1 MFRSVAHQGLNTLR
15 HHHSTRFLTVRK
27 SLHFNIVC
35 STNHHRF
42 MSSSDDSDLGSD
54 IEDLESLNKPSFV
67 HPECTPFQAY
77 YITRDWK
84 SVSQYWG
91 NLLIQDETTW
101 PNFVKGGIATNSPY
115 GLTDLSKVFQ
125 AGKKGEFLSTDQ
137 RYLRRNTYAM
147 RIGYRGDSYHGYQFQ
162 GNVDRAGYKLSSRR
176 TVEGDLT
183 RILNAT
189 VFGAG
194 RTDRGVHA
202 LSQVV
207 CFSSNYGAKLVE
219 EDKNHKANKAKKL
232 STEEIPSGSTTEV
245 LDSERQ
251 QDTVLETPSILN
263 DEQLGEHFIQKFQ
276 QSDASIDNRL
286 RVYQCYRVP
295 KRFHSRSSALWRRYL
310 YLFPLT
316 IAEKNRNVSFPMSL
330 PSIDSDSV
338 AKDALGG
345 DEMRKMIEYKIDID
359 RLNRILGA

>member
-1 MFRSVAHQGLNTLR
+1 
-15 HHHSTRFLTVRK
+15 
-27 SLHFNIVC
+27 
-35 STNHHRF
+35 
-42 MSSSDDSDLGSD
+42 MSSSDDSDTGSD
-54 IEDLESLNKPSFV
+54 VEGPQDDLESINKPTFV

-137 RYLRRNTYAM
+137 RYLRRNTYAL

-162 GNVDRAGYKLSSRR
+162 GNVDRAGYKISSRR

-219 EDKNHKANKAKKL
+219 EDKKNKANNAKKKL
-232 STEEIPSGSTTEV
+232 STEDIEVSTTEV
-245 LDSERQ
+245 SEI
-251 QDTVLETPSILN
+251 PSIVD
-263 DEQLGEHFIQKFQ
+263 DEQLGEYFIQKFQ
-276 QSDASIDNRL
+276 QSDACIDNRL

-310 YLFPLT
+310 YLFPLN
-316 IAEKNRNVSFPMSL
+316 IAEKNRDVSFPMSL
-330 PSIDSDSV
+330 PSIDSDS
-338 AKDALGG
+338 ATKDGLGYH
-345 DEMRKMIEYKIDID
+345 EMRKMIEYTIDVD
-359 RLNRILGA
+359 RLNRILAA